1 MAINKTAGVS
11 LATGSGNFNQNTQ
24 KGLRLKPKAIPKP
37 SSGGRP
43 ATSPHRESLS
53 KLKSGKYISCTD
65 NKEQSAVYAV
75 GKRMNKNVCKR
86 TVDGEKRVYLLPIK
100 KQVSK

>member
-11 LATGSGNFNQNTQ
+11 LATGSGNFNLF
-24 KGLRLKPKAIPKP
+24 KGLRLKSKAIPKP